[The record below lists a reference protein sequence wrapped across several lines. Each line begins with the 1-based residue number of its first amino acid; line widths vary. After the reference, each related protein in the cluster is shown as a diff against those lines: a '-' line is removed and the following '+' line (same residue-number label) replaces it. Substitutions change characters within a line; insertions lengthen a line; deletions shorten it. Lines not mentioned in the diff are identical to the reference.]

1 MITKLQIK
9 YLRSL
14 AHERKPV
21 IWIGQHGLTDN
32 VMDEINIAL
41 DHHELIKIKLRVGE
55 REERERACIDICA
68 KTKATLIQ
76 KIGNTASIYRRND
89 DAPVIQFS
97 KNLQ

>member
-1 MITKLQIK
+1 MITKAQRK

-32 VMDEINIAL
+32 VMDEINTAL

-55 REERERACIDICA
+55 REEREKVTRDLYS
-68 KTKATLIQ
+68 KTKAETIQ
-76 KIGNTASIYRRND
+76 KIGNTVTLYRRND
-89 DAPVIQFS
+89 KTPVIRFP
-97 KNLQ
+97 KIK